1 MFKNKSI
8 FTRTLYIGNDDNY
21 EKFEVN
27 GHVFNYVTELEQEIR
42 DLKYKNSE
50 LEKELKAIKPVVERK
65 EYKPAISED
74 CYNCIY
80 VVKSPFNNNILG
92 CRKGSVCEDYKPEE
106 K

>member
-21 EKFEVN
+21 ETFEVDSR
-27 GHVFNYVTELEQEIR
+27 VFNHVVELEQEIR
-42 DLKYKNSE
+42 DLKYKNGE
-50 LEKELKAIKPVVERK
+50 LEKELNAIKPVVERK

-74 CYNCIY
+74 CYKCIY
-80 VVKSPFNNNILG
+80 VVKSPFNSNILG
-92 CRKGSVCEDYKPEE
+92 CRKDNVCEDYKPEE

>member
-1 MFKNKSI
+1 MFKNKSR
-8 FTRTLYIGNDDNY
+8 FTRTLYIGNNGNY

-27 GHVFNYVTELEQEIR
+27 EHMFNYVTELEQEIR
-42 DLKYKNSE
+42 NLKYKNSE
-50 LEKELKAIKPVVERK
+50 LEKELKAVKPVVERK

-74 CYNCIY
+74 CYHCIY
-80 VVKSPFNNNILG
+80 VVKSHFNSDILG

>member
-1 MFKNKSI
+1 MFKNKSR
-8 FTRTLYIGNDDNY
+8 FNRTLYIGNDGNY

-80 VVKSPFNNNILG
+80 VVKSPFNSNILG
-92 CRKGSVCEDYKPEE
+92 CRKDNVCTDYKPEE
-106 K
+106 Q

>member
-1 MFKNKSI
+1 MFTNKSI
-8 FTRTLYIGNDDNY
+8 FTRTLYIGNEGNY
-21 EKFEVN
+21 EKIKVN
-27 GHVFNYVTELEQEIR
+27 EHVFNYVTELEQEIR
-42 DLKYKNSE
+42 NLKYKNSE

-80 VVKSPFNNNILG
+80 VVKSPFNSNILG
-92 CRKGSVCEDYKPEE
+92 CRKGNVCEVYKPEE